1 MGYPSLRAVG
11 RRVRSRLLRCW
22 IHDLPRLL
30 APLVRGKG
38 VWGSLAFGFILL
50 LSGLGLPEIPDVP
63 VELYLP
69 PLKISFPLKDLAP
82 YGVGAGLTLFAL
94 GLLGLGARGWAVPRA
109 RFWEEM
115 EARGIRVV
123 WDGEARDFRERLD
136 EALGFSLGRGPTGR
150 LLHAYVPRPEEEEIL
165 RFLRERVWGPEKQ
178 AFGVV
183 IAGPPV
189 AGKTRTA
196 MELVIRLN
204 LPFVLV
210 WPRGRKEGPSSFP
223 GGVALPVPRAV
234 VLADDL
240 PLRPGGEGSSLPEE
254 LTALLSACPGL
265 ALIATA
271 RRDRIP
277 PDARG
282 VRVVALQGMG
292 WDERLEQ
299 LAQEVARAEGQ
310 PLAEVKRRFTDHPG
324 SLVAGLDRF
333 RQRYD
338 QLHEEMGR
346 VLGVP
351 ESARRDRLGEIGRRF
366 LQAAR
371 ALWDLGVRT
380 LSLERIWAAVEKAGG
395 ETVAVAD
402 RSEVQRALEEL
413 AFLWVERGKRPEVV
427 RFYEG
432 MLTEVIP
439 SGDGWWERTV
449 WETLRD
455 RKDAAAFV
463 EIGNAWS
470 EEYSSAY
477 QRNPREALRKAIAA
491 YGEALYFYTPDVA
504 PLDYAKTQN
513 DLGVAYLRLSE
524 HEDPVGNLR
533 RAIEAFEQALRFWTP
548 DVAPLDYARAQSHLG
563 SAYGRLSEHEDP
575 VGNLRRAIEAFK
587 QALRF
592 RTPDVA
598 PLDYAKTQNNLGS
611 AYGRLSEHE
620 DPVGNLRRAIKA
632 FEQALRF
639 WTPDVAPLD
648 YATIQN
654 NLGVAYL
661 RLSEHEDPVGNLRRA
676 IEAFEQA
683 LRFQTPDVAPLNYA
697 KTQNNLGV
705 AYRCLSEHE
714 DPVGNLRRAIEAFE
728 EALRFWT
735 PDVASLN
742 YATIQNNLGV
752 AYRCLSEH
760 EDPAGNLRRAIKAF
774 EEALRF
780 RTPERTP
787 LFYARTQH
795 GWVWPTG
802 GGRNSRQ
809 TGPSAAWI
817 CRRRSGRSG
826 RRCASARRRPR
837 LAGTRRPAKPWRRP
851 KKPSAGPDAPGAPE
865 AVGPATGGRPEPGAL
880 PPPAPRWNPRRD
892 PNVLR
897 LKASPE
903 RRFPC
908 ARCEWPCSS

>member
-63 VELYLP
+63 VEFSLP
-69 PLKISFPLKDLAP
+69 PLRISFPLKNLAP

-136 EALGFSLGRGPTGR
+136 EAMEFRLGRGPTGR
-150 LLHAYVPRPEEEEIL
+150 LLHAYVPRPEEEETL

-196 MELVIRLN
+196 IELVIRLN
-204 LPFVLV
+204 PPFVLV

-277 PDARG
+277 PDVRG

-299 LAQEVARAEGQ
+299 LAREVARAEGQ

-346 VLGVP
+346 VLGVQ

-380 LSLERIWAAVEKAGG
+380 LTLERVWAVVEKAGG
-395 ETVAVAD
+395 ELVAVAD

-413 AFLWVERGKRPEVV
+413 AFLWVERGKRPEVA

-432 MLTEVIP
+432 ILTEVIP
-439 SGDGWWERTV
+439 SGGEWWERTA
-449 WETLRD
+449 WETLQD
-455 RKDAAAFV
+455 REDAAAFM

-470 EEYSSAY
+470 EEYSPAY
-477 QRNPREALRKAIAA
+477 QRNPREALRKAIKA
-491 YGEALYFYTPDVA
+491 YGEALRFRKPDGASLDYAEIQNNLGLAYRRLSEHEAPVENLRRAIEAFEEALRFRTPGVA
-504 PLDYAKTQN
+504 PLDYARTQHN
-513 DLGVAYLRLSE
+513 LGGAYWRLSE
-524 HEDPVGNLR
+524 HEAPVGNLR
-533 RAIEAFEQALRFWTP
+533 RAIEAFE
-548 DVAPLDYARAQSHLG
+548 
-563 SAYGRLSEHEDP
+563 E
-575 VGNLRRAIEAFK
+575 
-587 QALRF
+587 ALRF
-592 RTPDVA
+592 RTPDVV
-598 PLDYAKTQNNLGS
+598 PLAYARTQHNLGLV
-611 AYGRLSEHE
+611 YWH
-620 DPVGNLRRAIKA
+620 
-632 FEQALRF
+632 
-639 WTPDVAPLD
+639 
-648 YATIQN
+648 
-654 NLGVAYL
+654 
-661 RLSEHEDPVGNLRRA
+661 
-676 IEAFEQA
+676 
-683 LRFQTPDVAPLNYA
+683 
-697 KTQNNLGV
+697 
-705 AYRCLSEHE
+705 LSEHE

-728 EALRFWT
+728 EALRFRT
-735 PDVASLN
+735 PDVAPLD
-742 YATIQNNLGV
+742 YAKTQHNLGLAYWRLSEHEDPVGNLRKAIAAYGEALRFQTPDVAPLDYARTQNNLGV

-760 EDPAGNLRRAIKAF
+760 EDPAGNLRRAIQAF

-787 LFYARTQH
+787 LFYARTQYEM
-795 GWVWPTG
+795 GLAY
-802 GGRNSRQ
+802 RQ
-809 TGPSAAWI
+809 RAELQTDRAQRCMDLQAAV
-817 CRRRSGRSG
+817 RAFREALRFR
-826 RRCASARRRPR
+826 
-837 LAGTRRPAKPWRRP
+837 T
-851 KKPSAGPDAPGAPE
+851 PE
-865 AVGPATGGRPEPGAL
+865 A
-880 PPPAPRWNPRRD
+880 APRWHEETRKALEEAEEALRRAGC
-892 PNVLR
+892 PG
-897 LKASPE
+897 SP
-903 RRFPC
+903 
-908 ARCEWPCSS
+908 

>member
-38 VWGSLAFGFILL
+38 VWGSLAFGFVLL
-50 LSGLGLPEIPDVP
+50 LSGLGLPVIPQ
-63 VELYLP
+63 VEFSP
-69 PLKISFPLKDLAP
+69 PLLKISFSLKDLAP

-136 EALGFSLGRGPTGR
+136 EAMEFRLGRGPTGR
-150 LLHAYVPRPEEEEIL
+150 LLHAYVPRPEEEETL

-196 MELVIRLN
+196 IELVIRLN
-204 LPFVLV
+204 PPFVLV

-277 PDARG
+277 PDVRG
-282 VRVVALQGMG
+282 VRVVTLQEMS
-292 WDERLEQ
+292 WDPCLEQ
-299 LAQEVARAEGQ
+299 LAQEVAQAEGR
-310 PLAEVKRRFTDHPG
+310 PLAEVKRRFTGHPG

-346 VLGVP
+346 ALGVQ

-380 LSLERIWAAVEKAGG
+380 LTLERVWAVVEKAGG
-395 ETVAVAD
+395 ELVAVAD

-413 AFLWVERGKRPEVV
+413 AFLWVERGKRPEVA

-432 MLTEVIP
+432 ILTEVIP
-439 SGDGWWERTV
+439 SGGEWWERTA
-449 WETLRD
+449 WETLQD
-455 RKDAAAFV
+455 REDAAAFM

-470 EEYSSAY
+470 EEYSPAY

-491 YGEALYFYTPDVA
+491 YGEAL
-504 PLDYAKTQN
+504 
-513 DLGVAYLRLSE
+513 
-524 HEDPVGNLR
+524 
-533 RAIEAFEQALRFWTP
+533 RFQTP
-548 DVAPLDYARAQSHLG
+548 DVAPLDYARTQNNLG
-563 SAYGRLSEHEDP
+563 VAYRRLSEHEDP
-575 VGNLRRAIEAFK
+575 VENLRRAIEAFEE
-587 QALRF
+587 ALRF
-592 RTPDVA
+592 CTPDVA
-598 PLDYAKTQNNLGS
+598 PLDYARTQHNLGG
-611 AYGRLSEHE
+611 AYWRLSEW
-620 DPVGNLRRAIKA
+620 R
-632 FEQALRF
+632 
-639 WTPDVAPLD
+639 
-648 YATIQN
+648 
-654 NLGVAYL
+654 
-661 RLSEHEDPVGNLRRA
+661 
-676 IEAFEQA
+676 
-683 LRFQTPDVAPLNYA
+683 
-697 KTQNNLGV
+697 
-705 AYRCLSEHE
+705 LSEHE

-728 EALRFWT
+728 EALRFRTPDVVPLAYARTQHNLGLVYWHLSEHEDPVGNLRRAIEAFEEALRFRTPGVAPLDYAKTQHNLGLAYWRLSEHEDPVGNLRKAIAAYGEALRFQT
-735 PDVASLN
+735 PDVAPLD
-742 YATIQNNLGV
+742 YARTQNNLGV

-760 EDPAGNLRRAIKAF
+760 EDPAGNLRRAIQAF

-787 LFYARTQH
+787 LFYARTQYEM
-795 GWVWPTG
+795 GLAY
-802 GGRNSRQ
+802 RQ
-809 TGPSAAWI
+809 RAELQTDRAQRCMDLQAAV
-817 CRRRSGRSG
+817 RAFREALRFR
-826 RRCASARRRPR
+826 
-837 LAGTRRPAKPWRRP
+837 T
-851 KKPSAGPDAPGAPE
+851 PE
-865 AVGPATGGRPEPGAL
+865 A
-880 PPPAPRWNPRRD
+880 APRWHEETRKALEEAEEALRRAGC
-892 PNVLR
+892 PG
-897 LKASPE
+897 SP
-903 RRFPC
+903 
-908 ARCEWPCSS
+908 

>member
-38 VWGSLAFGFILL
+38 VWGSLAFGFVLL
-50 LSGLGLPEIPDVP
+50 LSGLGLPVIPE
-63 VELYLP
+63 VELSPP

-115 EARGIRVV
+115 EARGIPVV

-136 EALGFSLGRGPTGR
+136 RAMGFSLGRGPTGQ
-150 LLHAYVPRPEEEEIL
+150 LLRAYVPRPEEEEIL

-196 MELVIRLN
+196 IELVIRLN
-204 LPFVLV
+204 PPFVLV

-277 PDARG
+277 PDVRG
-282 VRVVALQGMG
+282 MRVVALQGMG

-299 LAQEVARAEGQ
+299 LAREVARAEEQ

-346 VLGVP
+346 VLGVQ
-351 ESARRDRLGEIGRRF
+351 ESARRDHLGKIGRRF

-380 LSLERIWAAVEKAGG
+380 LTLERIWAVVEKVGG
-395 ETVAVAD
+395 ETVTAAD
-402 RSEVQRALEEL
+402 RGDVRRALEEL
-413 AFLWVERGKRPEVV
+413 AFLQLRPGKRLEVAK
-427 RFYEG
+427 FYEG
-432 MLTEVIP
+432 ILTEVIP
-439 SGDGWWERTV
+439 SGQEWEQTA
-449 WETLRD
+449 WEALQERE
-455 RKDAAAFV
+455 DATAFM
-463 EIGNAWS
+463 EIGNTWS
-470 EEYSSAY
+470 KEYSLVHK
-477 QRNPREALRKAIAA
+477 RNPLEALQWAITAFEEALRFWTPDVAPLDYAETQHNLGVAYRRLSEHEDAVGNLRKAIAA
-491 YGEALYFYTPDVA
+491 YGE
-504 PLDYAKTQN
+504 
-513 DLGVAYLRLSE
+513 
-524 HEDPVGNLR
+524 
-533 RAIEAFEQALRFWTP
+533 ALRFWTP
-548 DVAPLDYARAQSHLG
+548 DVAPLDYARTQHNLG
-563 SAYGRLSEHEDP
+563 VAYRRLSEHEDA
-575 VGNLRRAIEAFK
+575 VGNLRKAIAAYGE
-587 QALRF
+587 ALRF

-598 PLDYAKTQNNLGS
+598 PLDYARTQNNLGL
-611 AYGRLSEHE
+611 AYWRLSEHE
-620 DPVGNLRRAIKA
+620 DAVENLRKAIA
-632 FEQALRF
+632 
-639 WTPDVAPLD
+639 
-648 YATIQN
+648 
-654 NLGVAYL
+654 
-661 RLSEHEDPVGNLRRA
+661 
-676 IEAFEQA
+676 
-683 LRFQTPDVAPLNYA
+683 
-697 KTQNNLGV
+697 
-705 AYRCLSEHE
+705 
-714 DPVGNLRRAIEAFE
+714 
-728 EALRFWT
+728 
-735 PDVASLN
+735 
-742 YATIQNNLGV
+742 
-752 AYRCLSEH
+752 
-760 EDPAGNLRRAIKAF
+760 AF

-780 RTPERTP
+780 RTPDAAPLDYAETQNNLGVAYRRLSEHEDAVGNLRKAIAAYGEALRFRTP
-787 LFYARTQH
+787 DVAPLNYAITQH
-795 GWVWPTG
+795 GMG
-802 GGRNSRQ
+802 L
-809 TGPSAAWI
+809 AY
-817 CRRRSGRSG
+817 RRRAELQTDRAQ
-826 RRCASARRRPR
+826 RCADLQAAVRAFREALRFR
-837 LAGTRRPAKPWRRP
+837 T
-851 KKPSAGPDAPGAPE
+851 PE
-865 AVGPATGGRPEPGAL
+865 A
-880 PPPAPRWNPRRD
+880 APRWHEETRQALEEAEEALRRAGC
-892 PNVLR
+892 PG
-897 LKASPE
+897 SP
-903 RRFPC
+903 
-908 ARCEWPCSS
+908 

>member
-38 VWGSLAFGFILL
+38 VWGSLAFGFVLL
-50 LSGLGLPEIPDVP
+50 LSGLGLPVIPE
-63 VELYLP
+63 VELSPP

-94 GLLGLGARGWAVPRA
+94 GLLGLGARRWAVPRA

-115 EARGIRVV
+115 EARGIPVV

-136 EALGFSLGRGPTGR
+136 RAMGFSLGRGPTGR

-183 IAGPPV
+183 VAGPPV

-204 LPFVLV
+204 PPFVLV

-271 RRDRIP
+271 RQDRIP

-282 VRVVALQGMG
+282 VWVVALQGMG

-299 LAQEVARAEGQ
+299 LAREVARAEGQ

-351 ESARRDRLGEIGRRF
+351 ESARRDHLGKIGRRF

-380 LSLERIWAAVEKAGG
+380 LSLERIWAVVEKAGG

-413 AFLWVERGKRPEVV
+413 AFLWVERGKRPEVA

-439 SGDGWWERTV
+439 SEGEWWERTA
-449 WETLRD
+449 WETLQD
-455 RKDAAAFV
+455 REDAAAFM

-470 EEYSSAY
+470 EEYSPAY
-477 QRNPREALRKAIAA
+477 QRNPLEALRKAIEA
-491 YGEALYFYTPDVA
+491 YEEALRFCKPDVA
-504 PLDYAKTQN
+504 PLNYAMTQN
-513 DLGVAYLRLSE
+513 NLGLAYGRLSE

-533 RAIEAFEQALRFWTP
+533 KAIEAYGEALRFWTPDVAPLNYAMTQNNLGLAYGRLSEHEDPVGNLRKAIEAYGEALRFWTPDVAPLNYAMTQNNLGLAYGRLSEHEDPVGNLRKAIEAYEEALRFWTPDVAPLDYATTQNNLGNAYGRLSEHEDPVGNLRKAIEAYGEALRFRTPDVAPLNYAMTQNNLGLAYGRLSEHEDPVGNLRKAIEAYEEALRFWTPDVAPLDYAMTQNNLGLAYGRLSEHEDPVGNLRKAIEAYEEALRFWTP
-548 DVAPLDYARAQSHLG
+548 DVAPLDYARPRTTWG
-563 SAYGRLSEHEDP
+563 
-575 VGNLRRAIEAFK
+575 LRIGVCPSM
-587 QALRF
+587 
-592 RTPDVA
+592 RTRW
-598 PLDYAKTQNNLGS
+598 G
-611 AYGRLSEHE
+611 
-620 DPVGNLRRAIKA
+620 
-632 FEQALRF
+632 
-639 WTPDVAPLD
+639 
-648 YATIQN
+648 
-654 NLGVAYL
+654 
-661 RLSEHEDPVGNLRRA
+661 
-676 IEAFEQA
+676 
-683 LRFQTPDVAPLNYA
+683 
-697 KTQNNLGV
+697 
-705 AYRCLSEHE
+705 
-714 DPVGNLRRAIEAFE
+714 
-728 EALRFWT
+728 
-735 PDVASLN
+735 
-742 YATIQNNLGV
+742 
-752 AYRCLSEH
+752 
-760 EDPAGNLRRAIKAF
+760 
-774 EEALRF
+774 
-780 RTPERTP
+780 
-787 LFYARTQH
+787 
-795 GWVWPTG
+795 
-802 GGRNSRQ
+802 
-809 TGPSAAWI
+809 I
-817 CRRRSGRSG
+817 CG
-826 RRCASARRRPR
+826 RRLRPMGRPCAS
-837 LAGTRRPAKPWRRP
+837 G
-851 KKPSAGPDAPGAPE
+851 
-865 AVGPATGGRPEPGAL
+865 
-880 PPPAPRWNPRRD
+880 
-892 PNVLR
+892 LR
-897 LKASPE
+897 M
-903 RRFPC
+903 
-908 ARCEWPCSS
+908 

>member
-63 VELYLP
+63 VELSLP
-69 PLKISFPLKDLAP
+69 PLRISFSLKNLAP

-136 EALGFSLGRGPTGR
+136 EAMEFRLGRGPTGR

-196 MELVIRLN
+196 IELVIRLN
-204 LPFVLV
+204 PPFVLV

-277 PDARG
+277 PDVRG

-299 LAQEVARAEGQ
+299 LAREVARAEGQ

-324 SLVAGLDRF
+324 SLVAGWIVF

-346 VLGVP
+346 VLGVQ

-380 LSLERIWAAVEKAGG
+380 LSLERIWAVVEKAGG
-395 ETVAVAD
+395 EPW
-402 RSEVQRALEEL
+402 RSRIEARC
-413 AFLWVERGKRPEVV
+413 RGRWRNWP
-427 RFYEG
+427 FCG
-432 MLTEVIP
+432 
-439 SGDGWWERTV
+439 
-449 WETLRD
+449 
-455 RKDAAAFV
+455 
-463 EIGNAWS
+463 WS
-470 EEYSSAY
+470 EE
-477 QRNPREALRKAIAA
+477 
-491 YGEALYFYTPDVA
+491 
-504 PLDYAKTQN
+504 
-513 DLGVAYLRLSE
+513 
-524 HEDPVGNLR
+524 
-533 RAIEAFEQALRFWTP
+533 
-548 DVAPLDYARAQSHLG
+548 
-563 SAYGRLSEHEDP
+563 
-575 VGNLRRAIEAFK
+575 
-587 QALRF
+587 
-592 RTPDVA
+592 
-598 PLDYAKTQNNLGS
+598 
-611 AYGRLSEHE
+611 
-620 DPVGNLRRAIKA
+620 
-632 FEQALRF
+632 
-639 WTPDVAPLD
+639 
-648 YATIQN
+648 
-654 NLGVAYL
+654 
-661 RLSEHEDPVGNLRRA
+661 
-676 IEAFEQA
+676 
-683 LRFQTPDVAPLNYA
+683 
-697 KTQNNLGV
+697 
-705 AYRCLSEHE
+705 
-714 DPVGNLRRAIEAFE
+714 
-728 EALRFWT
+728 
-735 PDVASLN
+735 
-742 YATIQNNLGV
+742 
-752 AYRCLSEH
+752 
-760 EDPAGNLRRAIKAF
+760 
-774 EEALRF
+774 
-780 RTPERTP
+780 
-787 LFYARTQH
+787 
-795 GWVWPTG
+795 
-802 GGRNSRQ
+802 
-809 TGPSAAWI
+809 
-817 CRRRSGRSG
+817 SG
-826 RRCASARRRPR
+826 RR
-837 LAGTRRPAKPWRRP
+837 WRGFT
-851 KKPSAGPDAPGAPE
+851 KGS
-865 AVGPATGGRPEPGAL
+865 
-880 PPPAPRWNPRRD
+880 
-892 PNVLR
+892 
-897 LKASPE
+897 
-903 RRFPC
+903 
-908 ARCEWPCSS
+908 